1 MTDTDAET
9 SLVKIARVETI
20 PIRQELDHP
29 FGNGQGWTTSRQYLI
44 VRIVADDGTTGYG
57 ECWGPIAGND
67 GVVERVLAPMLVG
80 QDPLDTGRLW
90 EQMQFKLRWA
100 YHSFSPY
107 SALSGVDIALWDLK
121 GKLLG
126 RPISQLLG
134 GSFRSVVPAYATGHY
149 FRKVERLEEQI
160 DIVLKEARENLDKGF
175 TQLKLKIGLGLLG
188 WGPQADITLM
198 RALREDIGDVPLMV
212 DANCAYT
219 VPAALKVGRAAEEL
233 GIGWFEEPIPP
244 TDLDGYAELTAK
256 LDVPVAGGESWALV
270 SQFYDVFRRR
280 AVTLAQPDVCS
291 AGGITEVKRI
301 ADLAHAVNVRCIP
314 HVWGTPIAIAAS
326 LHVLSTLPG
335 DDVLLEFDQSDNPI
349 REHLLTEPFRLDE
362 QGRVGVSDAP
372 GLGIEID
379 EQQLERFRVGG

>member
-1 MTDTDAET
+1 MT
-9 SLVKIARVETI
+9 IARVETI
-20 PIRQELDHP
+20 PIKQELDQP

-44 VRIVADDGTTGYG
+44 VRITTDDGTTGYG

-67 GVVERVLAPMLVG
+67 QVVGQMLAPMLVG
-80 QDPLDTGRLW
+80 RDPLDTGRLW
-90 EQMQFKLRWA
+90 EEMAFKLRWA

-126 RPISQLLG
+126 RPVSQLLG
-134 GSFRSVVPAYATGHY
+134 GRFRESVPAYATGHY
-149 FRKVERLEEQI
+149 FRKVERLEDQVEV
-160 DIVLKEARENLDKGF
+160 VLAEARDNLTKGF
-175 TQLKLKIGLGLLG
+175 HRLKLKIGLGLLG
-188 WGPQADITLM
+188 WGVDADITLM
-198 RALREDIGDVPLMV
+198 RALREEVGDVPLMI
-212 DANCAYT
+212 DANCAYD
-219 VPAALKVGRAAEEL
+219 VPAALRVGRAAQEL
-233 GIGWFEEPIPP
+233 GVEWFEEPVPP

-280 AVTLAQPDVCS
+280 AVALAQPDVCS

-326 LHVLSTLPG
+326 LHVLATLPERE
-335 DDVLLEFDQSDNPI
+335 VLLEFDQSDNPI
-349 REHLLTEPFRLDE
+349 RENLLTVGFHPDA
-362 QGRVGVSDAP
+362 QGCVAVPDAP
-372 GLGIEID
+372 GLGIEVD
-379 EQQLERFRVGG
+379 EEQLERFRVDR